1 MRNGIINENSPKQ
14 DVWGILTGIW
24 CEMDA
29 GPNKEWHVVKT
40 PFMVAMTATLDAG
53 PNILPVTPPRTS
65 LLSWANSAH
74 SGSLVIKAKDRNF
87 TMPEKAVV
95 QVIMFGT
102 IGDNN
107 G

>member
-1 MRNGIINENSPKQ
+1 MRSAIINSGSKKE
-14 DVWGILTGIW
+14 DIYGVLTGVW
-24 CEMDA
+24 NEYDER
-29 GPNKEWHVVKT
+29 EWHVVKT

-53 PNILPVTPPRTS
+53 PNMLPVTPPRTS

-74 SGSLVIKAKDRNF
+74 SGSLVIKAKDINF

-95 QVIMFGT
+95 QVLMFGT
-102 IGDNN
+102 IGDKN

>member
-1 MRNGIINENSPKQ
+1 MRNGIINEGSSKE
-14 DVWGILTGIW
+14 DVLAVLTGTW
-24 CEMDA
+24 NEY
-29 GPNKEWHVVKT
+29 NEREWHVVKT

-53 PNILPVTPPRTS
+53 PNMLPVTPPRTS

-74 SGSLVIKAKDRNF
+74 SGSLVLKAKDRNF

-95 QVIMFGT
+95 QVLMFGT
-102 IGDNN
+102 IGDKN

>member
-1 MRNGIINENSPKQ
+1 MRNALINMNSQKE
-14 DVWGILTGIW
+14 DVWGVLCGIW
-24 CEMDA
+24 NEYDDR
-29 GPNKEWHVVKT
+29 EWHVVKT

-65 LLSWANSAH
+65 LLSWANSEH
-74 SGSLVIKAKDRNF
+74 SGSIVVKAKDRNF
-87 TMPEKAVV
+87 TLPEKSVV

-107 G
+107 AR

>member
-1 MRNGIINENSPKQ
+1 MRSALINSNSPKE
-14 DVWGILTGIW
+14 DVWGVLTGIW
-24 CEMDA
+24 NEYDER
-29 GPNKEWHVVKT
+29 EWHVVKT

-53 PNILPVTPPRTS
+53 PNMLPVTPPRTS

-74 SGSLVIKAKDRNF
+74 SGSLVLKAKDINF

-95 QVIMFGT
+95 QVLMFGT
-102 IGDNN
+102 IGDKN

>member
-1 MRNGIINENSPKQ
+1 MRSAIINSGSKKE
-14 DVWGILTGIW
+14 DIYGVLTGVW
-24 CEMDA
+24 NEYNDR
-29 GPNKEWHVVKT
+29 EWHVVKT
-40 PFMVAMTATLDAG
+40 PFFIAMTATLDAG

-74 SGSLVIKAKDRNF
+74 SGSLVIRAKDRNF

>member
-1 MRNGIINENSPKQ
+1 MRSALINSNSPKE
-14 DVWGILTGIW
+14 DIWGVLTGIW
-24 CEMDA
+24 NEYDER
-29 GPNKEWHVVKT
+29 EWHVVKT

-53 PNILPVTPPRTS
+53 HNMLPVTPPRTS

-95 QVIMFGT
+95 QVLMFGT
-102 IGDNN
+102 IGD
-107 G
+107 

>member
-1 MRNGIINENSPKQ
+1 MRSAIINSGSKKE
-14 DVWGILTGIW
+14 DIYGVLTGVW
-24 CEMDA
+24 NEYNDR
-29 GPNKEWHVVKT
+29 EWHVVKT
-40 PFMVAMTATLDAG
+40 PFFIAMTATLDAG

-65 LLSWANSAH
+65 LLSWANSVH

>member
-1 MRNGIINENSPKQ
+1 MRSALINSNSPKE
-14 DVWGILTGIW
+14 DVWGVLTGIW
-24 CEMDA
+24 NEYD
-29 GPNKEWHVVKT
+29 ERERHVVKT

-53 PNILPVTPPRTS
+53 PNMLPVTPPRTS

-74 SGSLVIKAKDRNF
+74 SGSLVLKAKDRNF

-95 QVIMFGT
+95 QVLMFGT
-102 IGDNN
+102 IGDKN

>member
-1 MRNGIINENSPKQ
+1 MRSAIINSGSKME
-14 DVWGILTGIW
+14 DIYGVLTGVW
-24 CEMDA
+24 NEYNDR
-29 GPNKEWHVVKT
+29 EWHVVKT
-40 PFMVAMTATLDAG
+40 PFFIAMTATLDAG

>member
-1 MRNGIINENSPKQ
+1 MRNALINSNSPKE
-14 DVWGILTGIW
+14 DVWGVLTGIW
-24 CEMDA
+24 NEYDER
-29 GPNKEWHVVKT
+29 EWHVVKT

-53 PNILPVTPPRTS
+53 PNMLPVTPPRTS

-95 QVIMFGT
+95 QVLMFGT
-102 IGDNN
+102 IGDKN

>member
-1 MRNGIINENSPKQ
+1 MRSAIINSGSKKE
-14 DVWGILTGIW
+14 DIYGVLTGVW
-24 CEMDA
+24 NEYNDR
-29 GPNKEWHVVKT
+29 EWHVVKT
-40 PFMVAMTATLDAG
+40 PFFIAMTATIDAG

>member
-1 MRNGIINENSPKQ
+1 MRSAIINSGSKKE
-14 DVWGILTGIW
+14 DIYGVLTGVW
-24 CEMDA
+24 NEYNDR
-29 GPNKEWHVVKT
+29 EWHVVKT
-40 PFMVAMTATLDAG
+40 PFFIAMTATLDAG

-74 SGSLVIKAKDRNF
+74 SGSLVIKAKERHF

>member
-1 MRNGIINENSPKQ
+1 MRSAIINSGSKKE
-14 DVWGILTGIW
+14 DIYGVLTGVW
-24 CEMDA
+24 NEYNDR
-29 GPNKEWHVVKT
+29 EWHVVKT
-40 PFMVAMTATLDAG
+40 PFFIAMTATLDAG

-102 IGDNN
+102 IGDKN